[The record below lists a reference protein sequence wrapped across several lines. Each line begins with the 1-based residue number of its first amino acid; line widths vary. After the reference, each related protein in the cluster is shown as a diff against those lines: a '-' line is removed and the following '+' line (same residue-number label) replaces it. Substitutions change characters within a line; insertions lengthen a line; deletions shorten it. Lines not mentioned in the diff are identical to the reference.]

1 MITAIVLA
9 SIGLLCGVAALVYGI
24 HVAVVFQRFN
34 DGIKD
39 WANALDD
46 SMRAAIDRQAME
58 ILQELDDKIT
68 EQKALENQEADVVE
82 EDETLTV

>member
-9 SIGLLCGVAALVYGI
+9 SLGLLCGVAALVYGI

-58 ILQELDDKIT
+58 ILKELDDKIT
-68 EQKALENQEADVVE
+68 E
-82 EDETLTV
+82 